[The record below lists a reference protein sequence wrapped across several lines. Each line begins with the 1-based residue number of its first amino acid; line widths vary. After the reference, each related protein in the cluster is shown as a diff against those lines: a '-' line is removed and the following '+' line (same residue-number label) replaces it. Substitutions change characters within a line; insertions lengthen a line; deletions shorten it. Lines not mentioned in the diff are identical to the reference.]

1 MTMSSTK
8 MFIVTGLGPAQV
20 FDLYDEA
27 FTWAT
32 GYASAVRC
40 TERAHA
46 WAPADAKFKFGE
58 DSNLRCRFKIL
69 EFDTKVVYEDTG
81 DSSSVQR

>member
-8 MFIVTGLGPAQV
+8 KFIVTGLGPVQI

-27 FTWAT
+27 FVWAKQ
-32 GYASAVRC
+32 YS
-40 TERAHA
+40 E
-46 WAPADAKFKFGE
+46 FKFGK

-69 EFDTKVVYEDTG
+69 EFDTKVVYEGTG
-81 DSSSVQR
+81 DTPTVQR